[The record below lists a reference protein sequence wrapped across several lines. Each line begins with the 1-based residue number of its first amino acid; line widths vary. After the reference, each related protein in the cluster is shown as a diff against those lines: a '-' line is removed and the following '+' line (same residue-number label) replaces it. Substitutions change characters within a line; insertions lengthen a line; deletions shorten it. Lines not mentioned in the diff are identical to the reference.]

1 MQLIGHNNF
10 KKLFKKLI
18 EEKQLSHS
26 YIFFGE
32 REIGKYS
39 FAVSLASF
47 IEKGKFE
54 KPEFGQDG
62 FPRQLL
68 RETLILRPKEG
79 LLGIDDIRQAKRFL
93 AQKPIYTD
101 KRILIVDNA
110 ELLTPEAQNALLK
123 TAEEPLGT
131 SLMILIAENMDVLL
145 PTLGSRFQKL
155 HFPRLKTDLIAN
167 LLENEYSITKD
178 KAAAIAAIS
187 LGRPGRAVNLAVNEK
202 AIEDHRR
209 AKAFLEGNL
218 TKRLVI
224 DGLVENP
231 ESISPFFTEI
241 IAELAKDTVRNY
253 DNLKLITERLT
264 VMSQFSTNRRLQLE
278 SALWNI

>member
-1 MQLIGHNNF
+1 MQLSGHDNF
-10 KKLFKKLI
+10 RKLFEKLI
-18 EEKQLSHS
+18 EEKRLSHS

-54 KPEFGQDG
+54 KPEFRQDG
-62 FPRQLL
+62 FPKQLL
-68 RETLILRPKEG
+68 QETLILRPEG
-79 LLGIDDIRQAKRFL
+79 GSLGIDDIRQAKRFL
-93 AQKPIYTD
+93 AQRPIYTD

-110 ELLTPEAQNALLK
+110 ELLTPEAQNSLLK
-123 TAEEPLGT
+123 IAEEPPGT
-131 SLMILIAENMDVLL
+131 SLMILIAENVDIFL
-145 PTLGSRFQKL
+145 PTLSSRFQKL

-167 LLENEYSITKD
+167 LLENEYSITKN

-187 LGRPGRAVNLAVNEK
+187 LGRPGRAINLAVNEK
-202 AIEDHRR
+202 AIETHQR
-209 AKAFLEGNL
+209 AKAFLAGSL
-218 TKRLVI
+218 AKRPVI

-231 ESISPFFTEI
+231 EGISPFFTEI
-241 IAELAKDTVRNY
+241 IAELAKNTVRNY
-253 DNLKLITERLT
+253 DNLRLITERMT
-264 VMSQFSTNRRLQLE
+264 VMSQFNTNRRLQLE